1 MHGKNNLT
9 VNDLSKHLF
18 WDVDR
23 NTLDLNKNFRFIL
36 TRVLE
41 YGLINDW
48 TLLYQYFGLEKIAS
62 EAKEIRSLD
71 DKSLHFIA
79 HLSDSKLEEFRC
91 YTYKQSIPKHWNF

>member
-1 MHGKNNLT
+1 MSSQEILSVK
-9 VNDLSKHLF
+9 DLSTHLF
-18 WDVDR
+18 WDIDS
-23 NTLDLNKNFRFIL
+23 NSLDVNKNFRFIL

-48 TLLYQYFGLEKIAS
+48 VLLYKHFGLDRIAS
-62 EAKEIRSLD
+62 EAKEIRNLD

-79 HLSDSKLEEFRC
+79 QLSDSKLEEFKC

>member
-1 MHGKNNLT
+1 MLDKSILT
-9 VNDLSKHLF
+9 VSNLSKHLF

-23 NTLDLNKNFRFIL
+23 NDLDLNKNFRFIL
-36 TRVLE
+36 ARVLE

-48 TLLYQYFGLEKIAS
+48 ILLYKHFGLEKITS
-62 EAKEIRSLD
+62 EAKEIRNLD

-79 HLSDSKLEEFRC
+79 HLSDTKLQEFRC